1 MIDPAE
7 FVIDEKAAGQL
18 MTILC
23 DMAENQSHELSQAA
37 IALKAASADSR
48 IDARQVFETL
58 LNSDGERL
66 LSVSKTIGI
75 SLQHLIMFT
84 YLSMAPAIEIC
95 ADQLSVYLKNRS
107 HEKVYCPI
115 CGNYPDLFFLDDAG
129 KRHLKCSFCTHC
141 WEVARLGCLFCG
153 NKDPDARQYFFSPEE
168 KEYRVDVCESCQKY
182 IKGIDI
188 RHLDRRFFPKIELV
202 ATMHLDIKAREAGY
216 ASLSDVNSVEK
227 ERLS

>member
-115 CGNYPDLFFLDDAG
+115 CGNYPDLFFWMM
-129 KRHLKCSFCTHC
+129 R
-141 WEVARLGCLFCG
+141 G
-153 NKDPDARQYFFSPEE
+153 N
-168 KEYRVDVCESCQKY
+168 V
-182 IKGIDI
+182 I
-188 RHLDRRFFPKIELV
+188 
-202 ATMHLDIKAREAGY
+202 
-216 ASLSDVNSVEK
+216 
-227 ERLS
+227 

>member
-1 MIDPAE
+1 MPLIDPAE

-84 YLSMAPAIEIC
+84 YLSMAPA
-95 ADQLSVYLKNRS
+95 LKSVR
-107 HEKVYCPI
+107 I
-115 CGNYPDLFFLDDAG
+115 
-129 KRHLKCSFCTHC
+129 
-141 WEVARLGCLFCG
+141 
-153 NKDPDARQYFFSPEE
+153 
-168 KEYRVDVCESCQKY
+168 SC
-182 IKGIDI
+182 
-188 RHLDRRFFPKIELV
+188 RF
-202 ATMHLDIKAREAGY
+202 T
-216 ASLSDVNSVEK
+216 
-227 ERLS
+227 